1 MTPPS
6 SIMGQIVVAG
16 IYRQAGPSGGSLA
29 PVGQTKLM
37 AELLTAD
44 TQPSLKLWRV
54 VDRRKPESWE
64 LVPFEV
70 VNAPLSQ
77 GDDSSR
83 RYHATVKLAS
93 GSHEIQFETEAKQL
107 LELRTIADW
116 VIRPRLLKVNGVAE
130 VFMQGGD
137 RKQYQVLLD
146 PTALL
151 EYDVTVQDVE
161 RALSESNIN
170 ASGGFAIKG
179 ESERPIRILGR
190 LGTGGRNVI
199 DDLLKIPVAKSS
211 KRKHSA

>member
-16 IYRQAGPSGGSLA
+16 VYRQRGPQGGLLA
-29 PVGQTKLM
+29 PVENTKLM
-37 AELLTAD
+37 AELIES
-44 TQPSLKLWRV
+44 PESPELKLWQV
-54 VDRRKPESWE
+54 VDRHRPESWKA
-64 LVPFEV
+64 VSFESL
-70 VNAPLSQ
+70 APLARLSDGNLPAYQ
-77 GDDSSR
+77 T
-83 RYHATVKLAS
+83 TVRLAS
-93 GSHEIQFETEAKQL
+93 GVHQITFETKSKQL

-116 VIRPRLLKVNGVAE
+116 VVRPRLLKVNGVAE

-161 RALSESNIN
+161 RALRDSNIN
-170 ASGGFAIKG
+170 TSGGFAITG

-190 LGTGGRNVI
+190 LGVGGQSVI
-199 DDLLKIPVAKSS
+199 ANY
-211 KRKHSA
+211 